1 MKRYALEERVVLLTL
16 DTGRRIFAV
25 FGRNVPR
32 HARSARSLLL
42 SAFQNNLDSIAFL
55 SHRYDLFS
63 QQERKGKK
71 FSPFPKSIIL
81 KCDDL

>member
-1 MKRYALEERVVLLTL
+1 MKRYAFEERVVLLTL
-16 DTGRRIFAV
+16 DAARRIFAV

-71 FSPFPKSIIL
+71 FSLFSQTRVR